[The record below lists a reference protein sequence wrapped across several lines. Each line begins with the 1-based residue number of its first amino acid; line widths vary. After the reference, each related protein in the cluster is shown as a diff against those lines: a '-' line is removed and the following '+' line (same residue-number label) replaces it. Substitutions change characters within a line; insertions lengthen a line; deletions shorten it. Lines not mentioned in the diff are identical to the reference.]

1 MRDIFLLLVLPFL
14 IYAMA
19 KRPFVAVGLWVWT
32 AMFFPNH
39 WVYGAAG
46 AIRYNLLFS
55 IGTFLSYLFHKNK
68 PAINF
73 RGTGKV
79 VLLFSG
85 WTLISAFFSVGLV
98 ELSLEYWVRFFK
110 VILLFVF
117 ILLIIRDKLHFDF
130 FLWCLVLSIGAYG
143 GFEGTKY
150 ILTGGGHK
158 IAGMTGHALGDRNE
172 LSLAM
177 VMLIPI
183 CIYFLRSYSKV
194 NTFIKLSFLALILLL
209 VLSVL
214 GSNSRGGLIS
224 LLFLGGYFFT
234 QSKNKFSYI
243 VIFSLLIIIALQ
255 LVPEEWFSRMNTIE
269 SANKDASFMGRVVAW
284 KLSLMLAIEN
294 PIFGGGMKSLEFWPV
309 WSYLS
314 EQFHNG
320 VLSWFSTGSEVPDS
334 VGRAAHSIY
343 FQVLGEQ
350 GFGGLLIFLSIF
362 VTSIWRS
369 NRLIKN
375 EKSPGWVK
383 DLAQMLKL
391 SILCYL
397 LGGAALSFAYFDGIY
412 AVVALLI
419 GLENY
424 VEKEKRYERQHS

>member
-1 MRDIFLLLVLPFL
+1 MF
-14 IYAMA
+14 
-19 KRPFVAVGLWVWT
+19 KRPFIALGLWVWT
-32 AMFFPNH
+32 AMFFPNY
-39 WVYGAAG
+39 WVYGSAG
-46 AIRYNLLFS
+46 LVRYNLLFS
-55 IGTFLSYLFHKNK
+55 LGTIITYVSYKNK
-68 PAINF
+68 PTVNF
-73 RGTGKV
+73 RGTGRIV
-79 VLLFSG
+79 VLFCL
-85 WTLISAFFSVGLV
+85 WTLISALLSVGLV
-98 ELSLEYWVRFFK
+98 ELSVEYFIRFLK
-110 VILLFVF
+110 VVLLFVF
-117 ILLIIRDKLHFDF
+117 IILIIEKKLHFDF

-158 IAGMTGHALGDRNE
+158 IEGMTGHALGDRNE

-183 CIYFLRSYSKV
+183 CIYFLRRYSPVSKL
-194 NTFIKLSFLALILLL
+194 IKMAFLGLILLL

-234 QSKNKFSYI
+234 QSKNKFTYI
-243 VIFSLLIIIALQ
+243 ITFSILMVIALQ

-269 SANKDASFMGRVVAW
+269 DAGDDASFMGRVVAW

-309 WSYLS
+309 WSHLS
-314 EQFHNG
+314 DQFHSG
-320 VLSWFSTGSEVPDS
+320 VLSWFTTGTAVPDV

-350 GFGGLLIFLSIF
+350 GFVGLIIFLTIF
-362 VTSIWRS
+362 ITSIWRS
-369 NRLIKN
+369 NRIVCNKN
-375 EKSPGWVK
+375 TPDWAK

-397 LGGAALSFAYFDGIY
+397 IGGGALSFAYFDGIY
-412 AVVALLI
+412 AIVALLI
-419 GLENY
+419 ALENY
-424 VEKEKRYERQHS
+424 VDREYSK